1 MLIHREM
8 TVKNNSTIV
17 QPLLQHLM
25 RIVQAT
31 SVSLL
36 ELSKRAGPYGPAR
49 LARLILGL
57 GP

>member
-8 TVKNNSTIV
+8 TVKDNSTIV

-31 SVSLL
+31 SVSLPG
-36 ELSKRAGPYGPAR
+36 KF
-49 LARLILGL
+49 LIKE
-57 GP
+57 